1 MEKRKVV
8 LLVIY
13 AVLAMSAVAGM
24 AGEVFAVQAANT
36 YGETCLVC
44 HGDNV
49 GVGNVHHLM
58 VYSENLECFA
68 CHALVENSTTQT
80 PSYTLSFRDEFCFLR
95 CHTPTLARLDGPFI
109 QVIPSDPADDVDYF
123 PSLLA
128 NVKRKMAEAHH
139 NNYGAPAANSQC
151 GRCHAMVWDPAISA
165 IVTAP
170 VADSAGTAGDVD
182 NLEVVLD
189 PDQLV
194 YDASPGETI
203 FLSAGL
209 SHGTGLAYTWL
220 LHVGSTSAAALY
232 LGNGPDLTYTIST
245 WTDPNTTNFIELQLK
260 DSTGRFMKKYIAV
273 NIYE

>member
-8 LLVIY
+8 LLVVN
-13 AVLAMSAVAGM
+13 AVLAVSAVAGM
-24 AGEVFAVQAANT
+24 TGEVFAVQAANT

-49 GVGNVHHLM
+49 GVANGHHLM
-58 VYSENLECFA
+58 VYSENLECLA
-68 CHALVENSTTQT
+68 CHALVKNSTTQ
-80 PSYTLSFRDEFCFLR
+80 SYSLSFRDEFCFLR
-95 CHTPTLARLDGPFI
+95 CHAPTLAKLDGPFI
-109 QVIPSDPADDVDYF
+109 RIIPSDPADNVDYF
-123 PSLLA
+123 PSLQV

-139 NNYGAPAANSQC
+139 NNYGAPTANSQC

-165 IVTAP
+165 IVTVP

-182 NLEVVLD
+182 NLEVVLE

-194 YDASPGETI
+194 YDAFPGETI
-203 FLSAGL
+203 FLSAGQ
-209 SHGTGLAYTWL
+209 SRGTGLTCTWL

-232 LGNGPDLTYTIST
+232 LGKGPDLNYTIST

-273 NIYE
+273 NIVE